1 MHAPL
6 RRLPHDAQVRATYL
20 EIYNEQIIDLINPGG
35 PLSVRG
41 SHNASGGFFVEDLS
55 VVQARRTCPA
65 PAQGPPPRS
74 PPRDARQRVGAS
86 PESDA

>member
-1 MHAPL
+1 M
-6 RRLPHDAQVRATYL
+6 RATYL

-55 VVQARRTCPA
+55 VVQAWPPSPR
-65 PAQGPPPRS
+65 PPPRPS
-74 PPRDARQRVGAS
+74 PRPRFVAA
-86 PESDA
+86 ANA

>member
-55 VVQARRTCPA
+55 VVQARRMLPSPCPRPSA
-65 PAQGPPPRS
+65 SLPAS
-74 PPRDARQRVGAS
+74 
-86 PESDA
+86 

>member
-6 RRLPHDAQVRATYL
+6 RRPPHTAQVRATYL

-55 VVQARRTCPA
+55 VVQARCTPLPTPSACP
-65 PAQGPPPRS
+65 GPPPRY
-74 PPRDARQRVGAS
+74 PPRDA
-86 PESDA
+86 

>member
-6 RRLPHDAQVRATYL
+6 RRPPHTAQVRATYL

-55 VVQARRTCPA
+55 VVQARRTPCP
-65 PAQGPPPRS
+65 GPPPRS
-74 PPRDARQRVGAS
+74 PPRAA
-86 PESDA
+86 